1 MGRMK
6 EMYMQMVDE
15 EYNGDHD
22 AFIQELAR
30 VTCEEFVYQDSM
42 QCPNCH
48 NHSIHRNETDI
59 VCDVC
64 AQEFILVEGN
74 TLRFK

>member
-6 EMYMQMVDE
+6 EMYMQMVEE

-30 VTCEEFVYQDSM
+30 VTCEEFVHLDSM

-48 NHSIHRNETDI
+48 NHSIHRNETEA
-59 VCDVC
+59 VCETC
-64 AQEFILVEGN
+64 GQEFILVEGN